1 MYFKKYTIIIL
12 SLLLINTTPL
22 VFSEENTRSFSE
34 TNDYYKQY
42 KWANIDEDID
52 PLIDLQLTVEINKI
66 RAFDIIDEHS
76 DPDFYVKVFINDNE
90 FKSPVWRN
98 TKYVENPD
106 WSATCN
112 VPDNEENVTIKI
124 QLWDWNIGLNRLCDI
139 APDNQEKRVRD
150 WTLVW

>member
-1 MYFKKYTIIIL
+1 MYFRKYTIIIIC
-12 SLLLINTTPL
+12 LLIINTSPL
-22 VFSEENTRSFSE
+22 IFSKENTIFYSE
-34 TNDYYKQY
+34 TNNYSKQFKY
-42 KWANIDEDID
+42 ANTNEDLD
-52 PLIDLQLTVEINKI
+52 PLVDLELTVEINKI

-106 WSATCN
+106 WSATWD

-124 QLWDWNIGLNRLCDI
+124 QLWD
-139 APDNQEKRVRD
+139 
-150 WTLVW
+150 